1 MPAID
6 CPFPAHEAPAILS
19 RLVTQDW
26 LAGRAR
32 ESARSSYFRRKC
44 GELSAP
50 QQVYGQHTTHRICLC
65 CHATGCRSAAPT
77 PHEHTGLILHDR
89 EQPIAQPIA
98 ADAGRGK
105 FRSFAPSRHRIE
117 LVRTTVL
124 GEAGA
129 AMRHVYF
136 PHDGTVSLTVG
147 LSEAQTIEVAMLGR
161 DGIIGGGAAIAGRGA
176 TGALAAAC
184 PGSVRQRNPAADA
197 GDSGSDDGSA
207 AQRHFAGRTRA
218 ATCRHHPLQPGPDR
232 NHRSARAG
240 ATACDCYAAVKAHHA
255 RLLEARR

>member
-1 MPAID
+1 MTASSPS
-6 CPFPAHEAPAILS
+6 PN
-19 RLVTQDW
+19 RLLQMLDAANFDLLRPHVT
-26 LAGRAR
+26 
-32 ESARSSYFRRKC
+32 
-44 GELSAP
+44 
-50 QQVYGQHTTHRICLC
+50 
-65 CHATGCRSAAPT
+65 
-77 PHEHTGLILHDR
+77 
-89 EQPIAQPIA
+89 
-98 ADAGRGK
+98 
-105 FRSFAPSRHRIE
+105 RIE

-184 PGSVRQRNPAADA
+184 PGYVRQRNPAADA

-207 AQRHFAGRTRA
+207 AQRHFADRTRA

-240 ATACDCYAAVKAHHA
+240 SDRL
-255 RLLEARR
+255 RLLCRGEGAPRACWRPGDDARSMQAAACWCARKEVSGDCRHLHVNNVPIANISRREHDGTYPCKGR